1 MSRTESRLASDDAED
16 PRCRIRD
23 VGRRR
28 RPSPLLVAILMTAL
42 PFLAAIALYGCE
54 DSRDG
59 DAKRAGVPKVVLV
72 GIDAADWKVV
82 NQLFASGDLVHLQKI
97 ARAGAFGSLG
107 SITWKPRGG
116 PALQWTTM
124 ATGRWPDEH
133 GVLVDYVSRP
143 DERGYRGPV
152 QSGSRRVRAIWNVL
166 GEQGIQVG
174 VSGWPATWPAERVN
188 GRMASHFQKFRSMT
202 FDYEKT
208 VRRSLQL
215 TNTGSIYADRGLNQ
229 THPRSFHDE
238 IGPIIAAAE
247 ATEDVEMLRT
257 FPSLENASRRV
268 FFDLKWNFVANEI
281 GLGIATRL
289 LEDPSLSF
297 VTFVQHGI
305 DAAFHRAHRVVT
317 AEPFVLEPDPQTPE
331 LMKEYYAYIDGS
343 LGEVLASIG
352 DDAIVIVASEHGTS
366 GGRHAKLA
374 IDGILAVA
382 GAGVRRGLRIENAL
396 LMDLF
401 PTILYIYDLP
411 IPRDVDGR
419 VLTELFTEEF
429 QRTRSIRFI
438 DTYEDPGRPLLPA
451 EDFGPFDAEIAKRLR
466 RIGYP
471 KDP

>member
-1 MSRTESRLASDDAED
+1 M
-16 PRCRIRD
+16 RD
-23 VGRRR
+23 VCRTL
-28 RPSPLLVAILMTAL
+28 RPSPLHVPTLMRAL
-42 PFLAAIALYGCE
+42 PFLAAIVLCGCA

-59 DAKRAGVPKVVLV
+59 DPARAGVPRVVLV
-72 GIDAADWKVV
+72 GIDAADWEVV
-82 NQLFASGDLVHLQKI
+82 NQLLASGRLVHLQKI

-116 PALQWTTM
+116 PTLQWTTL

-166 GEQGIQVG
+166 GEQGIPVG

-188 GRMASHFQKFRSMT
+188 GTMASHFQKFRSMT
-202 FDYEKT
+202 FDYETT

-215 TNTGSIYADRGLNQ
+215 TNTGTIYGNRDLHQ
-229 THPRSFHDE
+229 THPRSFYDE

-247 ATEDVEMLRT
+247 ATDDAAMFRT

-281 GLGIATRL
+281 VLGIAARL

-317 AEPFVLEPDPQTPE
+317 AEPFVLEPDPRTPE
-331 LMKEYYAYIDGS
+331 LMEEYYTYIDRAF
-343 LGEVLASIG
+343 GEVLAGIG

-366 GGRHAKLA
+366 GGRHAKRAL
-374 IDGILAVA
+374 DGILAVV
-382 GAGVRRGLRIENAL
+382 GPGIRRGLRIENAL
-396 LMDLF
+396 VMDLF

-419 VLTELFTEEF
+419 ILTELFTEEF
-429 QRTRSIRFI
+429 QRTRSVRFI
-438 DTYEDPGRPLLPA
+438 DTYEDPGKPLLPA
-451 EDFGPFDAEIAKRLR
+451 EDFGPFDAEISKRLR